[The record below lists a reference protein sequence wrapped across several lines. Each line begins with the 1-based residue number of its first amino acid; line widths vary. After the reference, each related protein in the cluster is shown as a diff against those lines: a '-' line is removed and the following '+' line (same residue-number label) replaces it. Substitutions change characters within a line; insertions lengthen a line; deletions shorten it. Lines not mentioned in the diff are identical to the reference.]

1 MKNCNPL
8 WQTGHF
14 CTRKRPNTKH
24 LHPKNVLIS
33 ESKLFSTCNDQ
44 QTSQIGFTYFIIGN
58 AGDRNLQSPLTNC
71 SRDIGVLFVSEKDQT
86 LSICIQRRFLS
97 QKARLL
103 VHVMI
108 NKQLKLDLFC
118 HSLMQADEKLQ
129 SPLTNCSRVVSQH
142 ASKLLVKR
150 NDP

>member
-1 MKNCNPL
+1 MNK
-8 WQTGHF
+8 
-14 CTRKRPNTKH
+14 
-24 LHPKNVLIS
+24 
-33 ESKLFSTCNDQ
+33 
-44 QTSQIGFTYFIIGN
+44 
-58 AGDRNLQSPLTNC
+58 A
-71 SRDIGVLFVSEKDQT
+71 IGVLFLQKKKHQT
-86 LSICIQRRFLS
+86 YRRKFLS

-103 VHVMI
+103 VQVMI
-108 NKQLKLDLFC
+108 NKQVKLDLFC

>member
-1 MKNCNPL
+1 MHAL
-8 WQTGHF
+8 F
-14 CTRKRPNTKH
+14 C
-24 LHPKNVLIS
+24 
-33 ESKLFSTCNDQ
+33 
-44 QTSQIGFTYFIIGN
+44 IIGN
-58 AGDRNLQSPLTNC
+58 AGPRNLQKSPLTNC
-71 SRDIGVLFVSEKDQT
+71 SRVVGVLFVREKDQT
-86 LSICIQRRFLS
+86 P
-97 QKARLL
+97 ARLL

-108 NKQLKLDLFC
+108 NKQVELDLFC